1 MTPAHLD
8 LLLETCL
15 LAGKIMIESD
25 AEMYR
30 VEDTMS
36 RIALASGNY
45 RMVSYVT
52 QTGLFV
58 GIDGTSTIRM
68 VQVMKRG
75 IDLEK
80 ISRVNQLSRAYV
92 SGDFSLEELLN
103 KLKVIDS
110 EHRHFPISARIVSA
124 AVVSATIMILFGGVW
139 SDLFLTFLI
148 GGCGYSLYYFSL
160 KFLKIKF
167 LASLFICAAAILSVK
182 LGLGQSQDLIIIG
195 CVMPLVPGVQ
205 ITNAL
210 RDLLAGHY
218 LSGVSRGTEALM
230 TSGMIGFGIAFVFQ
244 LFY

>member
-1 MTPAHLD
+1 
-8 LLLETCL
+8 
-15 LAGKIMIESD
+15 
-25 AEMYR
+25 
-30 VEDTMS
+30 
-36 RIALASGNY
+36 
-45 RMVSYVT
+45 
-52 QTGLFV
+52 
-58 GIDGTSTIRM
+58 
-68 VQVMKRG
+68 
-75 IDLEK
+75 
-80 ISRVNQLSRAYV
+80 NQLSRAYV
-92 SGDFSLEELLN
+92 AGDFSLEELLN

-139 SDLFLTFLI
+139 SDLFLPFLI

-167 LASLFICAAAILSVK
+167 LSEFLASLFIGAAAILSVK

>member
-45 RMVSYVT
+45 RM
-52 QTGLFV
+52 
-58 GIDGTSTIRM
+58 
-68 VQVMKRG
+68 
-75 IDLEK
+75 
-80 ISRVNQLSRAYV
+80 NQLSRAYV
-92 SGDFSLEELLN
+92 AGDFSLEELLN

-160 KFLKIKF
+160 KFLKIKVLSEF
-167 LASLFICAAAILSVK
+167 LASLFIGAAAILSVK